1 MIFHSIGCVQGGRRR
16 GSQRTANE
24 TAVQSE
30 PMTIRE
36 YYQRVQT
43 WTKYVL
49 AGVFITAT
57 FYIVFRYPKLPMW
70 AYWVVGLGEA
80 AVAMPILL
88 VFMRRTYRCPGC
100 EVNLMQL
107 RVQKLG
113 RRTGDRRMFWQI
125 WDACPNCELSFDEP
139 WTRAKR

>member
-1 MIFHSIGCVQGGRRR
+1 MVIAEAI
-16 GSQRTANE
+16 ANAAASE
-24 TAVQSE
+24 TVVQSE

-43 WTKYVL
+43 WTKYAL
-49 AGVFITAT
+49 AGAIMTVT

-70 AYWVVGLGEA
+70 AYWVVGRGEA
-80 AVAMPILL
+80 AVAMAILL
-88 VFMRRTYRCPGC
+88 VFMRRTYRGPSC
-100 EVNLMQL
+100 EVNVMQL

-113 RRTGDRRMFWQI
+113 RRTGDRRMFWQF

-139 WTRAKR
+139 CTSAKR